1 MFVPLVPPGIKEP
14 HDLICVWITPR
25 QVCALTR
32 IAMVTGEREVFDIV
46 RAAVLARVDV
56 LDVKRMGTFM
66 FLPQAAILAT
76 ISGTTTHLL
85 AKGRRHYEA
94 A

>member
-1 MFVPLVPPGIKEP
+1 
-14 HDLICVWITPR
+14 
-25 QVCALTR
+25 
-32 IAMVTGEREVFDIV
+32 MVVGEREVFEVIT
-46 RAAVLARVDV
+46 AAVFAGVGV
-56 LDVKRMGTFM
+56 LNVKGMGTFVI
-66 FLPQAAILAT
+66 LPQAAILAT